1 VPLVRLVWAAIAGAL
16 GANPV
21 EAVTHS
27 TGWWTLSFLCIT
39 LAITPLRRAT
49 NAHWLIKLR
58 RMLGLYAFF
67 YAALH
72 FTTYIWLDVW
82 FDAAAIAKDIVK
94 RPFITVG
101 FAAFVLL
108 VPLALTST
116 AAMQRRLG
124 RNWQRLHRAVYL
136 VALLGVLHF
145 WWLVKRDV
153 TEPALFALAY
163 LGLMALRS
171 STEDEALATAQLP
184 LRLPAVPEWLSPIVA
199 VVPGQL
205 LAMATAAAK
214 GHNLD
219 KPRGLTKVTVT
230 R

>member
-1 VPLVRLVWAAIAGAL
+1 MRPPSSRTLAALKAGLFVLCLVPLVRLVWAAVAGTL

-21 EAVTHS
+21 EAVQRS

-49 NAHWLIKLR
+49 SAHWLVRLR

-72 FTTYIWLDVW
+72 FTTYIWLDAW
-82 FDAAAIAKDIVK
+82 FDAASIAKDIVK

-116 AAMQRRLG
+116 SAMQRRLG
-124 RNWQRLHRAVYL
+124 RNWQRLHRAVY
-136 VALLGVLHF
+136 VIALLGVLHF

-153 TEPALFALAY
+153 TEPALFAFVY
-163 LGLMALRS
+163 LGLMALRVPRR
-171 STEDEALATAQLP
+171 TRIAARAAERTAGRPGGLEPAGSWAGAADRLP
-184 LRLPAVPEWLSPIVA
+184 LR
-199 VVPGQL
+199 
-205 LAMATAAAK
+205 
-214 GHNLD
+214 
-219 KPRGLTKVTVT
+219 
-230 R
+230 